1 MKYSKRYIAFTVVL
15 AVTLLLKFNH
25 LGEQYQTIDHFRGAE
40 LEEETWNPLIAQ
52 SVNEGLLS
60 VVIDNKEYTNEKYP
74 FFMDSN
80 LDIMVP
86 VSILRDALNCSAH
99 VYNDQTL
106 LVEKHNKELSFFLND
121 DMIIVNGKKER
132 IVSPLLRKDKEY
144 YVSLNDLSNYLDYSY
159 SWDIQANQAQAADV
173 SENTTI
179 IPTKYDLRDRARISA
194 IRNQGTNGTCWS
206 FAALSALES
215 VLLPEEN
222 YQFSVDHMTLNNGF
236 NLNQND
242 GGEYTMGMA
251 YLASWKGPVYE
262 KDDPYG
268 DKKTNP
274 DLTSVKHVQEMQ
286 VIDGKDYEKIKEAV
300 FKYGGVQTSIYNA
313 LKSSQSRSPYYNRMT
328 NSYCYIGTEKP
339 NHDVVIIGWDD
350 SYSKDNF
357 SVDLEGDGAFICQ
370 NSWGSEFGDGGIFYI
385 SYYDT
390 NIGTHNVAYTRIED
404 SDNYDHIYQSDLCG
418 WVGQLGYNKESIYG
432 ANIFTADS
440 DQNLEAA
447 SFYATGKDSE
457 YQLYVVKNFEDQ
469 SSFQNMV
476 PVASGKLR
484 NAGYYTI
491 PFENAVALDAG
502 ESYAVVLFISTPDAV
517 HPLAIEYAADEA
529 TRDVIL
535 DDGEGYV
542 SANGF
547 EWENVK
553 NVENCNICIKAFSN
567 DRQ

>member
-1 MKYSKRYIAFTVVL
+1 MKYSKRYIAFTGVL
-15 AVTLLLKFNH
+15 AVALLIKFNNF
-25 LGEQYQTIDHFRGAE
+25 GEQYQTVNRFRGAQ

-60 VVIDNKEYTNEKYP
+60 VVIDNKEYTNEKYQ

-99 VYNDQTL
+99 IYNEDTL
-106 LVEKHNKELSFFLND
+106 LVEKHNSELSFSLND
-121 DMIIVNGKKER
+121 DMIEVNGKKEKV
-132 IVSPLLRKDKEY
+132 VSPLIKKNKEY

-159 SWDIQANQAQAADV
+159 TWNIQENKAQAADV
-173 SENTTI
+173 SESATI
-179 IPTKYDLRDRARISA
+179 IPTKYDLRDRARVSA
-194 IRNQGTNGTCWS
+194 IRNQGTYGTCWS
-206 FAALSALES
+206 FAALSAMES
-215 VLLPEEN
+215 VLLPEQD

-236 NLNQND
+236 HLAQDD

-251 YLASWKGPVYE
+251 YLASWKGPVFE

-268 DKKTNP
+268 DNKTNP
-274 DLTSVKHVQEMQ
+274 DLTAVKHVQEMQ
-286 VIDGKDYEKIKEAV
+286 IIDGKDYEKIKEAV
-300 FKYGGVQTSIYNA
+300 FKYGGVQTSIYNS
-313 LKSSQSRSPYYNRMT
+313 LKSSQSKSPYYDRRT
-328 NSYCYIGTEKP
+328 SSYCYIGTEKP

-390 NIGTHNVAYTRIED
+390 NIGTHNVVYTGIED

-432 ANIFTADS
+432 ANVYTAES
-440 DQNLEAA
+440 NQNLTAA

-457 YQLYVVKNFEDQ
+457 YQLYVVKNFEDE
-469 SSFQNMV
+469 SSLSNMT
-476 PVASGKLR
+476 PVASGKLS
-484 NAGYYTI
+484 NVGYYTI
-491 PFENAVALDAG
+491 PFDKQIALDAG
-502 ESYAVVLFISTPDAV
+502 ERYAVVLFISTPDAV
-517 HPLAIEYAADEA
+517 HPLAIEYEADDA
-529 TRDVIL
+529 TADVVL

-567 DRQ
+567 DR

>member
-1 MKYSKRYIAFTVVL
+1 MKYSKRYIAFTGVL
-15 AVTLLLKFNH
+15 AVALLIKFNNF
-25 LGEQYQTIDHFRGAE
+25 GEQYQTVNRFRGAQ

-52 SVNEGLLS
+52 SEGLLS
-60 VVIDNKEYTNEKYP
+60 VVIDNKEYTNEKYQ
-74 FFMDSN
+74 FFMDAN

-99 VYNDQTL
+99 IYNEDTL
-106 LVEKHNKELSFFLND
+106 LVEKHNSELSFSLND
-121 DMIIVNGKKER
+121 DMIEVNGKKEKV
-132 IVSPLLRKDKEY
+132 VSPLIKKNKEY

-159 SWDIQANQAQAADV
+159 TWNIQENKAQAADV
-173 SENTTI
+173 SESATI
-179 IPTKYDLRDRARISA
+179 IPTKYDLRDRARVSA
-194 IRNQGTNGTCWS
+194 IRNQGTYGTCWS
-206 FAALSALES
+206 FAALSAMES
-215 VLLPEEN
+215 VLLPEQD

-236 NLNQND
+236 HLTQDD

-251 YLASWKGPVYE
+251 YLASWKGPVLE

-268 DKKTNP
+268 DNKTTP
-274 DLTSVKHVQEMQ
+274 DLTAVKHVQEMQ
-286 VIDGKDYEKIKEAV
+286 IIDGKDYEKIKEAV
-300 FKYGGVQTSIYNA
+300 FKYGGVQTSIYNS
-313 LKSSQSRSPYYNRMT
+313 LKSSQSKSPYYDRRT
-328 NSYCYIGTEKP
+328 SSYCYIGTEKP

-390 NIGTHNVAYTRIED
+390 NIGTHNVVYTGIED

-432 ANIFTADS
+432 ANVYTAES
-440 DQNLEAA
+440 NQNLTAA

-457 YQLYVVKNFEDQ
+457 YQLYVVKNFED
-469 SSFQNMV
+469 
-476 PVASGKLR
+476 
-484 NAGYYTI
+484 AGYYTI
-491 PFENAVALDAG
+491 PFDKQIALDAG
-502 ESYAVVLFISTPDAV
+502 ERYAVVLFISTPDAV
-517 HPLAIEYAADEA
+517 HPLAIEYEADDA
-529 TRDVIL
+529 TADVVL

-553 NVENCNICIKAFSN
+553 NVENCNICLKAFSN
-567 DRQ
+567 DR